1 VKYVCLVDYSNS
13 RGASDMGLL
22 PDLGPGYHAVNPPGL
37 TLPEMVTAQDLD
49 VLWVVGA
56 NPLADSPAFASPN
69 AFVVVHEMFMT
80 ETAKRADI
88 IFPAASG
95 YEKDGTVT
103 NVTGEVQ
110 ELRRALKTMG
120 TKPDLEIFGSIAK
133 EMGIRDFLPANAQT
147 VFEHIRANVR
157 GYNVPLPVLRTGG
170 AAHTMPVNGRVPV
183 ASRPELVQSNRDTL
197 FTSGSLGRYSDKLNS
212 VMEKGRVRL
221 YDSGVTAP

>member
-1 VKYVCLVDYSNS
+1 MIAA
-13 RGASDMGLL
+13 R
-22 PDLGPGYHAVNPPGL
+22 
-37 TLPEMVTAQDLD
+37 DLD
-49 VLWVVGA
+49 VLWIVGA
-56 NPLADSPAFASPN
+56 NPLDGGASFAAEN

-80 ETAKRADI
+80 ETAKRADV
-88 IFPAASG
+88 IFPAASA

-133 EMGIRDFLPANAQT
+133 EMGIRDFLPANHQA

-157 GYNVPLPVLRTGG
+157 GYNVPLPVLKTGG
-170 AAHTMPVNGRVPV
+170 AALTMPVNGRVPV
-183 ASRPELVQSNRDTL
+183 GSRPDLVQSNRDTL